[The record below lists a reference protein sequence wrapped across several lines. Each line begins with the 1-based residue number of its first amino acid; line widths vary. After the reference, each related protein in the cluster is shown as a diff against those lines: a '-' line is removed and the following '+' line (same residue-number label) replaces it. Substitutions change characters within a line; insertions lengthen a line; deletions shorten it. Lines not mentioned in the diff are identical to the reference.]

1 VKTLCAVSASRRR
14 EERGQSLP
22 EFALVLIPFLLLL
35 LGIFDLG
42 RGVYMYNSAAEAAR
56 EIARVASVDRQAG
69 YPIGT
74 SPDTVAM
81 KSLQQRMVPG
91 LVGTGITVTCVD
103 INDVPSSLCRA
114 GQFVRVRVAVQYQPV
129 TPLLGLT
136 GPYNLVAVS
145 HIEIS

>member
-1 VKTLCAVSASRRR
+1 MRTLWARLASGRP
-14 EERGQSLP
+14 EERGQALP

-69 YPIGT
+69 YAIGT
-74 SPDTVAM
+74 SPDSVAM
-81 KSLQQRMVPG
+81 KNLQRRMVPG
-91 LVGTGITVTCVD
+91 LTATGITVSCVD

-114 GQFVRVRVAVQYQPV
+114 GQFVRVRVAVQYKPV